1 MTTVL
6 SIRLPSAKIAE
17 LDRRAVN
24 NGMDRSEYVRQ
35 LIEQALETK
44 TPSSRRKFASMDL
57 RGRYAIRAGSDNA
70 AVRAALAAR
79 RHK

>member
-17 LDRRAVN
+17 LDRRAVSS
-24 NGMDRSEYVRQ
+24 GMDRSEYVRY
-35 LIEQALETK
+35 LIEEALETK
-44 TPSSRRKFASMDL
+44 PNGGRRKFASLDL
-57 RGRYAIRAGSDNA
+57 RGRYGIGAGSNNA